1 MDTNLNY
8 QLSVEQQRIV
18 DAISAN
24 IALTQK
30 AVLTSTEAAAYIG
43 VSLSYL
49 YKLTHRQQIPHSKPL
64 GKMCYFDRL
73 ELEAW
78 LMSNRV
84 ATIDELQ
91 ERAQAYCAHTRT
103 ISNKKGGVR

>member
-1 MDTNLNY
+1 MDLKDKKELTVD
-8 QLSVEQQRIV
+8 QMAMVE
-18 DAISAN
+18 AISAN

-30 AVLTSTEAAAYIG
+30 AVLTSTEAAAYLGIT
-43 VSLSYL
+43 VSYL